1 METQS
6 IFERNK
12 WLAPLRKFVEINNI
26 LMAIMGF
33 ILFSVMTVIVFLRYF
48 MHKELN
54 AALEYLYFALVW
66 LFFLGACNASYEKS
80 HLRADT
86 LEVLLKNETAL
97 LVVEW
102 IKQILQIFL
111 HTVFLIFSV
120 SFIKKAIALP
130 AYTETLRLPI
140 LIGYSAILYGAVTM
154 LIYTGIHFVD
164 FIWSFFHR
172 NQKRKGTGRREG
184 NL

>member
-1 METQS
+1 MKTQS

-12 WLAPLRKFVEINNI
+12 YLAPLKKFVEINNI

-48 MHKELN
+48 LHKELN

-86 LEVLLKNETAL
+86 LEVLLHNETAL

-102 IKQILQIFL
+102 IKQILQMFL
-111 HTVFLIFSV
+111 HVVFLIFSI
-120 SFIKKAIALP
+120 SFIQKAIALP
-130 AYTETLRLPI
+130 AYTDVLRLPI
-140 LIGYSAILYGAVTM
+140 LIGYSAILYGAITM
-154 LIYTGIHFVD
+154 LIYTGIHFID
-164 FIWSFFHR
+164 FLWLFFHR
-172 NQKRKGTGRREG
+172 STTGAKNSREG
-184 NL
+184 GNL